1 MAAGIMIA
9 VLAIYVGVAIV
20 LIRYVKTED
29 DFYTMGGRGSTLLI
43 VGTLAATYLSA
54 TTLLGIAGQSYAEGP
69 LVISAL
75 GSFGAWIGTLLAV
88 IYVGRKM
95 KAYGSTTMPDFF
107 DKRYNNK
114 WVSIVAILIMI
125 VGLIGYGVIQFIGAG
140 IVLSEVTGIDYRWI
154 VILFTLAMLAFT
166 AIGGMYGIVVTD
178 TLMFF
183 TMLTI
188 SVVIAPL
195 LIGQAG
201 FEQMKGLAESLPG
214 YWSIG
219 GTEDRHIGW
228 SISQFL
234 VWILFFACIP
244 ALVSR
249 VFPAKNDFVILK
261 VAIIGVFFAPFMQL
275 TVFLAAAAVR
285 VLDPNITDTDYA
297 MVTGFL
303 DFTPPAVAGI
313 GLAALMAS
321 IMSTASTLFVLVGFA
336 LSRDLYERLLNK
348 KMNTR
353 QSLNAARVGQIIVAI
368 VVCAITLARPSA
380 IYWISIYAGSIFA
393 VGWLPTIV
401 ASFEWKRMNSK
412 AAMASMIVGV
422 LSFVGIGEIAR
433 LGWIQLPEGVD
444 ELMIALVFSIGILII
459 VGFST
464 KPNQY
469 EIDYYHTM
477 KATSMSKITIKE
489 FLSKPDGLAKIK
501 KQYKQI
507 YTIAI
512 IMTVITVAVWGYLFL
527 MFGFN

>member
-1 MAAGIMIA
+1 MVIGIMIA
-9 VLAIYVGVAIV
+9 VIALYVIVGVAM
-20 LIRYVKTED
+20 VKFVKNED
-29 DFYTMGGRGSTLLI
+29 DFYTMGGKGSTLLI
-43 VGTLAATYLSA
+43 VGTLAATYMSA
-54 TTLLGIAGQSYAEGP
+54 TTLLGIAGQSYSEGP

-88 IYVGRKM
+88 VYVGRKM

-107 DKRYNNK
+107 DKRFKNK
-114 WVSIVAILIMI
+114 WVSVIAIIIMI
-125 VGLIGYGVIQFIGAG
+125 IGLVGYGVIQFIGAG
-140 IVLSEVTGIDYRWI
+140 IVLSEISGIDYRWI
-154 VILFTLAMLAFT
+154 VILFTIAMLVFT
-166 AIGGMYGIVVTD
+166 AVGGMYGIVVTD

-188 SVVIAPL
+188 SLIIAPM
-195 LIGQAG
+195 LISQAG
-201 FEQMKGLAESLPG
+201 IDQMKDLAQTLPG

-261 VAIIGVFFAPFMQL
+261 VAIIGVFFAPFMQV

-285 VLDPNITDTDYA
+285 VLDPNISDPDYA

-303 DFTPPAVAGI
+303 EFTPPAVAGL

-336 LSRDLYERLLNK
+336 LSRDLFERLFEKNLTPK
-348 KMNTR
+348 
-353 QSLNAARVGQIIVAI
+353 QSLSAARIGQILVSI
-368 VVCAITLARPSA
+368 VVCIITLMRPSA

-412 AAMASMIVGV
+412 AAITSMLVGV
-422 LSFVGIGEIAR
+422 ISFVALGEIISR
-433 LGWIQLPEGVD
+433 GIITPPEGID
-444 ELMIALVFSIGILII
+444 ALMIALVLSIISLVI
-459 VGFST
+459 VALST
-464 KPNQY
+464 QPKQH
-469 EIDYYHTM
+469 ELASYYDM
-477 KATSMSKITIKE
+477 KSTSMAKITINQY
-489 FLSKPDGLAKIK
+489 LSKPDGLMKIK
-501 KQYKQI
+501 KEYKQI
-507 YTIAI
+507 QVIAVVMTTIAV
-512 IMTVITVAVWGYLFL
+512 VIWGSLFF
-527 MFGFN
+527 MFGF

>member
-1 MAAGIMIA
+1 MVVGIMVA
-9 VLAIYVGVAIV
+9 VLIFYVIV
-20 LIRYVKTED
+20 GLVLVKFIKNED

-43 VGTLAATYLSA
+43 VGTLAATYMSA
-54 TTLLGIAGQSYAEGP
+54 TTLLGIAGQSYSEGP

-88 IYVGRKM
+88 VYVGRKM

-107 DKRYNNK
+107 DKRFKNK
-114 WVSIVAILIMI
+114 WVSVIAIIIMI

-140 IVLSEVTGIDYRWI
+140 IVLSEVTGVDYRWI
-154 VILFTLAMLAFT
+154 IILFTLAMLVFT
-166 AIGGMYGIVVTD
+166 VVGGMYGIVVTD

-188 SVVIAPL
+188 SVIIVPM

-201 FEQMKGLAESLPG
+201 FDQMKALSETLPG
-214 YWSIG
+214 YWSIA

-249 VFPAKNDFVILK
+249 VFPAKDDFVILK

-275 TVFLAAAAVR
+275 TVFIAAAAVR
-285 VLDPNITDTDYA
+285 VLDPGITDPDYA
-297 MVTGFL
+297 MVIGFL
-303 DFTPPAVAGI
+303 DYTPPAIAGI

-321 IMSTASTLFVLVGFA
+321 IISTASTLFVLVGFA
-336 LSRDLYERLLNK
+336 LSRDLFERLFEKNLNTK
-348 KMNTR
+348 
-353 QSLNAARVGQIIVAI
+353 QSLTAARIGQIIVS
-368 VVCAITLARPSA
+368 VVVAVITLMRPSA

-412 AAMASMIVGV
+412 AAITSMVVGV
-422 LSFVGIGEIAR
+422 ISFIVLGEVFRQGLLTI
-433 LGWIQLPEGVD
+433 PEGID
-444 ELMIALVFSIGILII
+444 ELMIALVLSVASLII
-459 VGFST
+459 VALLT
-464 KPNQY
+464 KPKQH
-469 EIDYYHTM
+469 ELDSYYDM
-477 KATSMSKITIKE
+477 KSTSMSKITINE
-489 FLSKPDGLAKIK
+489 YLSKPGGLAQIK
-501 KQYKQI
+501 KHYKQI
-507 YTIAI
+507 QLSAVVMTIIAVI
-512 IMTVITVAVWGYLFL
+512 IWGYFFVML
-527 MFGFN
+527 GF

>member
-1 MAAGIMIA
+1 MVIGILIA
-9 VLAIYVGVAIV
+9 VLAFYVIVGVTM
-20 LIRYVKTED
+20 VKFVKNED
-29 DFYTMGGRGSTLLI
+29 DFYTMGGKGSTLLI
-43 VGTLAATYLSA
+43 VGTLAATYMSA
-54 TTLLGIAGQSYAEGP
+54 TTLLGIAGQSYSEGP

-88 IYVGRKM
+88 VYVGRKM
-95 KAYGSTTMPDFF
+95 KAYDSTTMPDFF
-107 DKRYNNK
+107 DKRFKNK
-114 WVSIVAILIMI
+114 WVSVIAIIIMI

-140 IVLSEVTGIDYRWI
+140 IVLSEISGIDYRWI
-154 VILFTLAMLAFT
+154 VILFTIAMLAFT
-166 AIGGMYGIVVTD
+166 AVGGMYGIVVTD

-188 SVVIAPL
+188 SLIIAPM
-195 LIGQAG
+195 LISQAG
-201 FEQMKGLAESLPG
+201 IDQMKDLAQTLPG

-261 VAIIGVFFAPFMQL
+261 VAIIGVFFAPFMQV

-285 VLDPNITDTDYA
+285 VLDPNISDPDYA

-303 DFTPPAVAGI
+303 DFTPPAIAGL

-336 LSRDLYERLLNK
+336 LSRDLFERLFEKNMTPK
-348 KMNTR
+348 
-353 QSLNAARVGQIIVAI
+353 QSLSAARIGQIIVGI
-368 VVCAITLARPSA
+368 VVCIITLMRPSA

-412 AAMASMIVGV
+412 AALTSMLVGV
-422 LSFVGIGEIAR
+422 ISFVALGEIFSR
-433 LGWIQLPEGVD
+433 GIFTPPEGID
-444 ELMIALVFSIGILII
+444 ELMIALVLAII
-459 VGFST
+459 SLVIVALST
-464 KPNQY
+464 QPKPH
-469 EIDYYHTM
+469 ELASYYDM
-477 KATSMSKITIKE
+477 KSTNMAKITINQY
-489 FLSKPDGLAKIK
+489 LSQPNGLMKIK
-501 KQYKQI
+501 KEYKQI
-507 YTIAI
+507 QLIAVVMTTIA
-512 IMTVITVAVWGYLFL
+512 VAIWGSLFF
-527 MFGFN
+527 MFGF